1 MRTVFLPM
9 LDQGRDGVLG
19 LMIPDRTKVKTDAAL
34 DNNSSVATL
43 DEQIIRML
51 AEAEAID
58 ARQQEKIEESRLGG
72 MPKGSV
78 RLHAK
83 LGVEPDGS
91 LRTAPET
98 FGWGLRE

>member
-1 MRTVFLPM
+1 MRTVFL

-78 RLHAK
+78 RFHAK